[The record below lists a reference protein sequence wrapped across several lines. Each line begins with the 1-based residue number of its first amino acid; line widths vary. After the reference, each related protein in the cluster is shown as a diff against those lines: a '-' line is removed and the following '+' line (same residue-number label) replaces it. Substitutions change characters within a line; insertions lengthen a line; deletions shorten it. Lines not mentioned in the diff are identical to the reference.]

1 MNWLSCCCQGRSCR
15 RSYYVVP
22 ERSIRKNFLIR
33 AGNESDACE
42 KVPGTIGGM
51 PSRTCGAVAEWSK
64 ALAWKVSIRQKRI
77 EGSNPSRSAKHPF
90 PRVPSSPL
98 DLTTSAEIRGFSLRP
113 GPIGRSEEHTSELQ
127 SLMRNSYA

>member
-1 MNWLSCCCQGRSCR
+1 MCVSSRTVPTIFLRCCCCQGRSCR

-98 DLTTSAEIRGFSLRP
+98 DLTT
-113 GPIGRSEEHTSELQ
+113 RSEEHTSELQ
-127 SLMRNSYA
+127 SLMRISYAVFC

>member
-1 MNWLSCCCQGRSCR
+1 MRISDGSSDVCSSDLWLSCCCQWRSCR

-51 PSRTCGAVAEWSK
+51 PYRTCGAVAEWSK

-77 EGSNPSRSAKHPF
+77 EGSNPYRPAKHPF
-90 PRVPSSPL
+90 PRVPNHPL
-98 DLTTSAEIRGFSLRP
+98 AFP
-113 GPIGRSEEHTSELQ
+113 KPAQ
-127 SLMRNSYA
+127 